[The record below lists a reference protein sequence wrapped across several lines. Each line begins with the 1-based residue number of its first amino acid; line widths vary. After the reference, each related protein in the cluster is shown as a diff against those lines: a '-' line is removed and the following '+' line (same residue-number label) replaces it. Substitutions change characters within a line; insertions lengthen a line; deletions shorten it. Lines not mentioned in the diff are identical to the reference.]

1 MTKRPFSIGSRLLA
15 AFMVVAVMAGCS
27 GSGGASTSPIATANS
42 GSTAT
47 QAAASAAPKRVSIG
61 VVVPTLDAQFWTNYV
76 AFMKQGADELGV
88 DLTVLNADN
97 KPDQMASQLED
108 LVAKKVDGII
118 FTAYWNLGKKG
129 LDDAKAANI
138 PVIITD
144 AYISDL
150 KPQDP
155 AYPNYLAFVGPSDES
170 AGFQM
175 AEALVAATPAGADGK
190 KHIAVVDGTPG
201 TSVAI
206 DRHAGLE
213 RSLKAHPDVVVDG
226 TVNGNFVRDTSQTA
240 FESLYQGNPGI
251 KGVWCANG
259 GTATGVMTAIKN
271 AGKVPGKDIMVVAMD
286 LNPENVTAVKNGEL
300 LFDIGGHWLQGGF
313 AEVMMY
319 DYLHGLPIP
328 ADQANVKL
336 ELLPLTRDKVAQFEK
351 DFPNGVPAY
360 SFKEHSR
367 VYTPSAPPATFELK
381 YSQ

>member
-1 MTKRPFSIGSRLLA
+1 MNRGPFSIASRLLA
-15 AFMVVAVMAGCS
+15 ASMVVAVMAGCS
-27 GSGGASTSPIATANS
+27 TGSTGTSPGASASQPG
-42 GSTAT
+42 GSS
-47 QAAASAAPKRVSIG
+47 SAAPKRVSVG
-61 VVVPTLDAQFWTNYV
+61 VIVPTLDAQFWTNYA
-76 AFMKQGADELGV
+76 AFMKQGADELGI
-88 DLTVLNADN
+88 DLTILNADN

-108 LVAKKVDGII
+108 LVAKEVDGII

-150 KPQDP
+150 NPQD
-155 AYPNYLAFVGPSDES
+155 AAAPNYLAFVGPSDES

-175 AEALVAATPAGADGK
+175 AEALIAATTAGADGK

-206 DRHAGLE
+206 DRHAGLD
-213 RSLKAHPDVVVDG
+213 RSLKAHTDVVVDG
-226 TVNGNFVRDTSQTA
+226 TINGNFVRDTSQTA
-240 FESLYQGNPGI
+240 FESLYQGNPEI

-271 AGKVPGKDIMVVAMD
+271 AGKAPGTDIMVVAMD
-286 LNPENVTAVKNGEL
+286 LNPENVTAVKSGEL

-313 AEVMMY
+313 ALVMMY
-319 DYLHGLPIP
+319 DYLNGLPIT
-328 ADQANVKL
+328 AEQANVKL
-336 ELLPLTRDKVAQFEK
+336 ELLPLTKDKVAQFEK

-367 VYTPSAPPATFELK
+367 VYTPSALPATFELK
-381 YSQ
+381 YTQ

>member
-1 MTKRPFSIGSRLLA
+1 MTRRDVSIWSRL
-15 AFMVVAVMAGCS
+15 FAVTMIAGLVIGCS
-27 GSGGASTSPIATANS
+27 SAAPASSGSDAATAGASAT
-42 GSTAT
+42 
-47 QAAASAAPKRVSIG
+47 PKRVSIG

-97 KPDQMASQLED
+97 KPDQMATQLES
-108 LVAKKVDGII
+108 LVAKQVDGII
-118 FTAYWNLGKKG
+118 FTAYWDLGKKG
-129 LDDAKAANI
+129 LADAKAANI

-150 KPQDP
+150 EPQDP
-155 AYPNYLAFVGPSDES
+155 TYPNYIAFVGPSDET
-170 AGFQM
+170 AGYQM
-175 AEALVAATPAGADGK
+175 AEALIAATPAGPDGK
-190 KHIAVVDGTPG
+190 KYIGVVDGTPG

-206 DRHAGLE
+206 DRHTGLD
-213 RSLKAHPDVVVDG
+213 RSLSEHPDVVVAG
-226 TVNGNFVRDTSQTA
+226 TVNGNFVRDTSQTV
-240 FESLYQGNPGI
+240 FESLYQGHPEI
-251 KGVWCANG
+251 KGVWAANG

-271 AGKVPGKDIMVVAMD
+271 AGKTPGKDIMVVAMD
-286 LNPENVTAVKNGEL
+286 LNPENVAAVKSGEL

-319 DYLHGLPIP
+319 DYLNGLPIP

-336 ELLPLTRDKVAQFEK
+336 ELLPLTQDKVASFEK

-381 YSQ
+381 YSD